1 MAGICLFALADAAEP
16 DNTTGYGSLLSGGEI
31 DVSFRYRYEYVDQD
45 CCDPTQP
52 PGTDFDEE
60 AHAATLRSRLSFRTG
75 TWQNTQFFAEAEDV
89 RTVFVDDYN
98 AGAGNTDGKLN
109 YPQVNDPEG
118 TEINQ
123 AYVDYKGFDSIN
135 LRLGRA
141 RIDLDNQRFVGG
153 VGWRQNE
160 QTFDAFSGSYTHKLF
175 EGRYAY
181 VRKVRRIFGDDV
193 PAGTHKQNGTH
204 LFNIAGKVSDWG
216 KLTGYYY
223 FIDNQ
228 DQPLFS
234 TSTVGARFAGKRPLE
249 SVSIRYALEYAY
261 QEDEEDNP
269 ASYDAD
275 YWHADFGVIVDALD
289 VGVGYELLSGDDDGR
304 FITPLGTLHAF
315 NGWADKFIFGGTGNP
330 PGGLEDFYLK
340 VQFKFGD
347 YLAQARYHD
356 FQGDDSGDDIG
367 QEFDLRIG
375 RPFGKHLRADLFY
388 ADFDAEGQFSST
400 NLSNTRRFW
409 LQVALSL

>member
-1 MAGICLFALADAAEP
+1 MAGIWLFALANAAAP
-16 DNTTGYGSLLSGGEI
+16 DNTTGFASLLSGGDI

-52 PGTDFDEE
+52 AGTDFDEE
-60 AHAATLRSRLSFRTG
+60 AHASTLRSRLSFRTG
-75 TWQNTQFFAEAEDV
+75 TWYDTQFFAEAEDV

-98 AGAGNTDGKLN
+98 AGAGNTDGKLE

-141 RIDLDNQRFVGG
+141 RINLDNQRFVGG

-160 QTFDAFSGSYTHKLF
+160 QTFDAFAGTYTHKLL

-181 VRKVRRIFGDDV
+181 VRKVHRIFGDDV

-204 LFNIAGKVSDWG
+204 LFNIAGQVSDWG

-234 TSTVGARFAGKRPLE
+234 TSTVGARFSGKRPLE
-249 SVSIRYALEYAY
+249 NVSIRYALEYAY

-367 QEFDLRIG
+367 QEIDFRIG

-400 NLSNTRRFW
+400 NLSDTKKFW
-409 LQVALSL
+409 LQLALSL

>member
-1 MAGICLFALADAAEP
+1 MAGIWLFGLAGAAEP
-16 DNTTGYGSLLSGGEI
+16 DNTTGFASLLSDGTV

-52 PGTDFDEE
+52 PGTDFDED
-60 AHAATLRSRLSFRTG
+60 AQASTLRSRLSATSG
-75 TWQNTQFFAEAEDV
+75 TWYETQLFVEVDDV
-89 RTVFVDDYN
+89 RTIFADHYN
-98 AGAGNTDGKLN
+98 AGAGNTDGKIE

-141 RIDLDNQRFVGG
+141 RINLDNQRFVGG

-160 QTFDAFSGSYTHKLF
+160 QTYDAFSGSYTHKLF

-181 VRKVRRIFGDDV
+181 VRKVHRIFGDDV
-193 PAGTHKQNGTH
+193 AAGTHKQNGTH
-204 LFNIAGKVSDWG
+204 LFNIAGEVSDWG

-249 SVSIRYALEYAY
+249 SVSVRYALEYAY
-261 QEDEEDNP
+261 QEDEEGNP

-367 QEFDLRIG
+367 QEIDLRIG

-400 NLSNTRRFW
+400 NLSDTRKFW
-409 LQVALSL
+409 LQLALSL